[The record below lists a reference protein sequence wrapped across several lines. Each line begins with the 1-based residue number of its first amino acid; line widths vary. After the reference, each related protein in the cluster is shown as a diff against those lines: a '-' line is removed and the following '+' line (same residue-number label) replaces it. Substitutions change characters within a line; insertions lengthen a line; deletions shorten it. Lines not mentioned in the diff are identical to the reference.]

1 MRSNQTRQE
10 VSLLCSL
17 DIFTH
22 SVCALQHAV
31 LLHNGGLFG
40 LCRWHVL
47 AGVGD
52 RAGVFAASDAAS
64 GCFVYQSRQLAEAW
78 LLAGCMQS
86 TTVDAFMHHPSRVSA
101 AAQRCDRVSSADG
114 VTLGIKQPN
123 LTDPLGIGSLG
134 WLLQP
139 LQYESASPH

>member
-1 MRSNQTRQE
+1 M
-10 VSLLCSL
+10 
-17 DIFTH
+17 
-22 SVCALQHAV
+22 
-31 LLHNGGLFG
+31 
-40 LCRWHVL
+40 L

-114 VTLGIKQPN
+114 VTLGTVNSCAQSNSP
-123 LTDPLGIGSLG
+123 TDWQLRL
-134 WLLQP
+134 
-139 LQYESASPH
+139 AAAATTV